1 MCSLI
6 LFSPYTNDLS
16 KYNNWVIKKHASREA
31 LSLLRKMSFTKKNF
45 IYNKKWGANTKIK
58 LVTKYWEAQSVLLW
72 NFVISIMLLLWKQ
85 RIKYRLLLNTGFQ
98 ESNKMVVKKSQ
109 SNDKTLR
116 KVISF
121 SFYIEQKNIHWTNL
135 YQ

>member
-16 KYNNWVIKKHASREA
+16 KYNSWVIKKHASREA

-45 IYNKKWGANTKIK
+45 IYNKKSGANTKIK
-58 LVTKYWEAQSVLLW
+58 LVTKYWEAQSVLLR

-85 RIKYRLLLNTGFQ
+85 RMKYRLLLNTGFQ